1 MPTLYFE
8 EYCPNTT
15 VRNEHIHPEVFFN
28 PNYRHLYKK
37 PLSFYLGPVEFSL
50 DTELQE
56 RRREKIKFVNGK
68 TAFFRY
74 ISRDNL
80 YQEKVGYYVF
90 CPICKEEHPADVC
103 LTYRKESAAEEQLR
117 NEHSLDNVVD
127 IKTPPLFAEGM
138 YCRNCNHFIESSYLM
153 EFNHHTKKTPKYSLY
168 ENVYDNGDIVSL
180 KITEGFAE
188 LTKNDKLKLTT
199 IKTGFAFN
207 AKTGQSYHT
216 YTGFDNRRKDSG
228 IRNISLLCCPNK
240 EISKNTYFK
249 IFGLLFKK
257 KEELFGHPP
266 LNFFN
271 FHKSELHPNLKFDE
285 GQPLMSGLIAYNR
298 LPNIHEQFFYTILRR
313 EKHMKKVKH
322 TSSDV
327 LGDICKLYNYRP
339 SRRVRKYLLAEP
351 AKIKL
356 ASNLAKEIPS
366 TDFLLSILDKIP
378 AYADELPTVFLQ
390 ELISRFGEKVAY
402 RKLSYEKDF
411 YYLFRDTDSMFRQLK
426 DQVEQE
432 IDLRGNLKEIHDRLV
447 LLKRS
452 IANPGYRFNYSEEQ
466 KSSMNAAYNG
476 LNFKLAENSDE
487 LNSVGFFMSICVGSY
502 SRNVFDKNVH
512 IVYVEK
518 EGRPV
523 MCIELTRDFKKI
535 VQCKTQYNNIP
546 SGEFLLSVLQ
556 WAKDRKIKIET
567 YDITE
572 TLESLEDKSQNIQN
586 DIPQE
591 RENVYA

>member
-1 MPTLYFE
+1 MPTIYYE
-8 EYCPNTT
+8 EYCYGTT

-28 PNYRHLYKK
+28 PYCRHLYKK

-50 DTELQE
+50 DDDFKQ
-56 RRREKIKFVNGK
+56 RREKVKFVNGK

-80 YQEKVGYYVF
+80 YQDKVGYYIF
-90 CPICKEEHPADVC
+90 CPVCKEEHPADVC
-103 LTYRKESAAEEQLR
+103 LTYREECPAEEQLR
-117 NEHSLDNVVD
+117 NDRFLDNIVD
-127 IKTPPLFAEGM
+127 IKTPPLFVEGM
-138 YCRNCNHFIESSYLM
+138 YCKNCNHFIESSYLM
-153 EFNHHTKKTPKYSLY
+153 EFSHYTKKTPKYSLY
-168 ENVYDNGDIVSL
+168 EDVYDNGDIVSL
-180 KITEGFAE
+180 KIIEGFAQ

-199 IKTGFAFN
+199 ITTAFAFN
-207 AKTGQSYHT
+207 TKTGQSYQT
-216 YTGFDNRRKDSG
+216 YVKFDNRRKNSG
-228 IRNISLLCCPNK
+228 IRNISLLCCPNQ
-240 EISKNTYFK
+240 EISRNTYFK

-257 KEELFGHPP
+257 KKELFGYSP
-266 LNFFN
+266 LDFFD
-271 FHKSELHPNLKFDE
+271 FHKSKVNSNLKFATE
-285 GQPLMSGLIAYNR
+285 WSLMSGLIAYNR
-298 LPNIHEQFFYTILRR
+298 LPNIHEQFFYTILRK
-313 EKHMKKVKH
+313 EKYMKKVKH
-322 TSSDV
+322 TSPDV
-327 LGDICKLYNYRP
+327 LRDICKLYNYRP
-339 SRRVRKYLLAEP
+339 SKKIRKYLLTEP
-351 AKIKL
+351 AKIQL
-356 ASNLAKEIPS
+356 ASNLAKEVPS
-366 TDFLLSILDKIP
+366 TDFLLSILDKVP
-378 AYADELPTVFLQ
+378 AYIEDFPTVFIQ

-402 RKLSYEKDF
+402 QKLSYEKDF
-411 YYLFRDTDSMFRQLK
+411 YHLLRDADSMFRQLK

-466 KSSMNAAYNG
+466 KSSMNATYNG
-476 LNFKLAENSDE
+476 LDFKLAENSDE

-502 SRNVFDKNVH
+502 SCNVFDKNVH

-535 VQCKTQYNNIP
+535 VQCKTQYNKVP

-556 WAKDRKIKIET
+556 WARDRKIKTET
-567 YDITE
+567 YDITD
-572 TLESLEDKSQNIQN
+572 TLESLEEKLQNIQN